1 MTGTKKSLIWEA
13 VLCVLLTLIIIGAG
27 IAGYTHRNKLWIFA
41 EEVPTVGFPVEMA
54 ITGGAEGAEPAWH
67 YAFAPS
73 YIREKAYYTPEA
85 IAWPAEYFYYHNKI
99 FDKSIVND
107 VTEGEFPVLLQW
119 DKRWG
124 YELYGT
130 NFMGNNGCGP
140 TALTIVY
147 AGLTGKTDW
156 NPYSLAMYSIEHDLY
171 VPNVGTK
178 WIFMEEGGAY
188 LGLTVDKIGE
198 ELELAR
204 PALEAG
210 KVLVCKVGPG
220 DFTSGGHFIV
230 VTKLLEDN
238 QVEVRDPNSR
248 DKSAVTWDFDQII
261 GQTDYVWAYSLTE
274 QF

>member
-1 MTGTKKSLIWEA
+1 MTTTKSQKVEA
-13 VLCVLLTLIIIGAG
+13 ILCVILTLIIIVTGL
-27 IAGYTHRNKLWIFA
+27 IGYAHRKKIWMFA
-41 EEVPTVGFPVEMA
+41 EEVPVVGFPVETA
-54 ITGGAEGAEPAWH
+54 ILGGANGAEPGWH
-67 YAFAPS
+67 YAYAPS

-85 IAWPAEYFYYHNKI
+85 IAWPAEYYYYHNKV
-99 FDKSIVND
+99 FDKNIAPD
-107 VTEGEFPVLLQW
+107 VTDGEFPVLLQW

-156 NPYSLAMYSIEHDLY
+156 NPYSLAMYSIDHDLY

-198 ELELAR
+198 DLELAK

-210 KVLVCKVGPG
+210 KVLICKVGPG

-238 QVEVRDPNSR
+238 QVEVRDPNSI
-248 DKSAVTWDFDQII
+248 DKSMMTWDYDRII
-261 GQTDYVWAYSLTE
+261 GQTDYVWAYSYIDGY
-274 QF
+274 